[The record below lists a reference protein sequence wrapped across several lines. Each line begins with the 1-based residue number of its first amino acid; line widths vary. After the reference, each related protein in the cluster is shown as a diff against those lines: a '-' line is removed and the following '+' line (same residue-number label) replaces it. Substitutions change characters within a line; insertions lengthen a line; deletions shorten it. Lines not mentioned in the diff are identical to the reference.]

1 MTTPTVRDPRGT
13 DSRFSW
19 TAVLGALIG
28 LALTLWAWGRSVRW
42 ECTVG
47 EEGTACVSGGPVI
60 PTAIFAGLATVA
72 LVGAGVCWLRL
83 RKTLAT
89 GVLLLAIVVAMWT
102 IVMDP
107 ADPLL

>member
-1 MTTPTVRDPRGT
+1 MPTSIPGAGVAR
-13 DSRFSW
+13 SRFSLP
-19 TAVLGALIG
+19 AVLGALIG

-42 ECTVG
+42 DCTVG
-47 EEGTACVSGGPVI
+47 EEGTACVSAGLVI
-60 PTAIFAGLATVA
+60 PSALFAALATVA
-72 LVGAGVCWLRL
+72 LAGAGVCWLLR